1 MGKAELTE
9 AINILR
15 KKEIYPVDLR
25 QANSLIT
32 QSGVR
37 VNDINVALYWADKGD
52 MNQAKVAAGRAATA
66 ISRLIQ

>member
-52 MNQAKVAAGRAATA
+52 MNQAKTAAGRAATA

>member
-25 QANSLIT
+25 RANSLIT

-52 MNQAKVAAGRAATA
+52 MNQAKAAAGRAAAA